1 MIRPPP
7 RSTRT
12 DTLFPYTTL
21 FRSGRDAEVP
31 VIVADFTRQHLDP
44 VLRAFEPL
52 GRADDA
58 DIIPHEAA
66 DFGPVLL
73 DHHLFVGVGQ
83 AAFVPRADRRR
94 RFELVP
100 TRDDVLRRRLAK
112 DEAFE
117 QAVRREDRKST
128 RLNSS

>member
-31 VIVADFTRQHLDP
+31 VIVADFARQHLDP

-52 GRADDA
+52 GRANDA

-73 DHHLFVGVGQ
+73 DHHLFVRIGH

-100 TRDDVLRRRLAK
+100 AL
-112 DEAFE
+112 
-117 QAVRREDRKST
+117 EDRKST
-128 RLNSS
+128 RLNSSH